1 MTEHPSYFALD
12 RHHLNADPAIAAHV
26 DVCAACRAHLDGL
39 RAPSRLPAWLPER
52 RRRPRRWVF
61 GFSVA
66 LAAAA
71 SVALWPREGI
81 REKGTPAIQVHL
93 KRGDAVSPW
102 QAGTPLRAG
111 DRLRL
116 QIAPAGYRFVSVAT
130 GGPAPSVLFAGA
142 LEPSGSTFLP
152 ASFRVDGA
160 AAEETLDVV
169 LAAEPVTP
177 DAHRQP
183 EPPRGG
189 WRRRFTFPT
198 ERTP

>member
-12 RHHLNADPAIAAHV
+12 RHHLSGDPDIGAHV
-26 DVCAACRAHLDGL
+26 AVCPACRAYLDGL
-39 RAPSRLPAWLPER
+39 REPDQLPAWLPQ
-52 RRRPRRWVF
+52 RRPRRWVI
-61 GFSVA
+61 GLSVA

-71 SVALWPREGI
+71 SVALWPREEI
-81 REKGTPAIQVHL
+81 REKGTPAVQVHL

-102 QAGTPLRAG
+102 QAGMGLRAG

-130 GGPAPSVLFAGA
+130 GGPAPAVLFAGA
-142 LEPSGSTFLP
+142 LDPAGSTLLP

-169 LAAEPVTP
+169 LAAQPVP
-177 DAHRQP
+177 PAAHRQP

-189 WRRRFTFPT
+189 WRRRLTFPM